1 MSARGDEVVDLH
13 PGAAAFGYGPPSSR
27 ATPAAASIGWKMGKA
42 RKVKPLLW
50 TVARVE
56 RWRESGQAPGRVL
69 VWGRDDC
76 GAFLDGVEHDR
87 MYPLFA
93 MAAYYGLR
101 RSELCGLC

>member
-1 MSARGDEVVDLH
+1 
-13 PGAAAFGYGPPSSR
+13 
-27 ATPAAASIGWKMGKA
+27 MGKA